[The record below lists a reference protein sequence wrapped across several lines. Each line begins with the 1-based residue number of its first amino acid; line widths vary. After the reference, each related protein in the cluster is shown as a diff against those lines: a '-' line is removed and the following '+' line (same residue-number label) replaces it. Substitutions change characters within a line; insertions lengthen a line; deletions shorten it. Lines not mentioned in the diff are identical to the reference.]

1 MTLDP
6 DQTHPIRFPDGAVHD
21 GTVYLNRVLEH
32 PDILVGDYTYYSTFD
47 PAADPRDYAA
57 RLAPY
62 LFAGA
67 PEKIRIGRFCQIA
80 HGTQFIT
87 QSANHRMDGPSTY
100 PFAIFDPDRIAGYR
114 QTLDAGRDTVVGHD
128 CWLGHGCTILPG
140 AQLGNGVIVGAGAVV
155 AGTVPDYAIVA
166 GNRAQIVRMRFA
178 PDDIA
183 ALNRIAWWHW
193 PIDKIVA
200 HEDAITGGRIADLA
214 RL

>member
-1 MTLDP
+1 MQLDP
-6 DQTHPIRFPDGAVHD
+6 TQTRPVRFADGTEHS
-21 GTVYLNRVLEH
+21 GTVYLNRILDH
-32 PDILVGDYTYYSTFD
+32 PNIQVGDFTYFSSFD
-47 PAADPRDYAA
+47 PIGQPADCAA

-114 QTLDAGRDTVVGHD
+114 QTLAAGRDTVVGHD
-128 CWLGHGCTILPG
+128 CWLGHGCVILPG

-155 AGTVPDYAIVA
+155 AGTIPDYAIVA
-166 GNRAQIVRMRFA
+166 GNRAQIVRMRFS

-193 PIDKIVA
+193 PIEKIAA
-200 HEDAITGGRIADLA
+200 HEDAIVGGRIDDLA